1 MSSVAEGGTGQR
13 TSSAIGLIAALLVG
27 LNLRPAIT
35 SVAALLDETSRHF
48 GLSPVEA
55 TVLATL
61 PVIAFGLTAPI
72 GPWLSRRLGVVR
84 ALTLTMVALA
94 AALVLRVVL
103 PLQLLPGTFVA
114 GAAIMAAGTLVPQY
128 LKALDAKGLWVG
140 LSSMSFGVGAALGAG
155 LVVPVHHGTG
165 GDVPLALGL
174 WAVPAVVA
182 AAAMAAVPRDAA
194 GSGRADRPRL
204 ARPRGAAVTIALVT
218 AVFGLQA
225 LLYFAVTAWMPQFLA
240 DRGQLAA
247 ERGWLLAWFSIAGFL
262 PTLVTPMIAR
272 MPRTLR
278 WYGPALGVLIMVG
291 LLWLPVA
298 DPGQYVLVVGLLGAV
313 QSAAFGLAISLIVS
327 LSANSAS
334 AAVVSAI
341 AQGAGYAIAGIGSLL
356 IGILHEASGG
366 WTASF
371 ALMAAIAGALAI
383 AIAFAIRRGAVDLVL
398 ADESRV
404 SRPSA
409 SAVQG
414 DRS

>member
-1 MSSVAEGGTGQR
+1 MSSAAEGGAGQR

-72 GPWLSRRLGVVR
+72 GPWLSRRLGVVP

-174 WAVPAVVA
+174 WAVPAVLA
-182 AAAMAAVPRDAA
+182 AAAMAAVPRDA
-194 GSGRADRPRL
+194 
-204 ARPRGAAVTIALVT
+204 
-218 AVFGLQA
+218 
-225 LLYFAVTAWMPQFLA
+225 
-240 DRGQLAA
+240 
-247 ERGWLLAWFSIAGFL
+247 
-262 PTLVTPMIAR
+262 
-272 MPRTLR
+272 
-278 WYGPALGVLIMVG
+278 
-291 LLWLPVA
+291 
-298 DPGQYVLVVGLLGAV
+298 
-313 QSAAFGLAISLIVS
+313 
-327 LSANSAS
+327 
-334 AAVVSAI
+334 
-341 AQGAGYAIAGIGSLL
+341 
-356 IGILHEASGG
+356 
-366 WTASF
+366 
-371 ALMAAIAGALAI
+371 
-383 AIAFAIRRGAVDLVL
+383 
-398 ADESRV
+398 
-404 SRPSA
+404 
-409 SAVQG
+409 
-414 DRS
+414 